1 MKNRLSVVAVAVLC
15 LALVIG
21 IACGGGEEEEAGV
34 KELKMGVGIPMSG
47 VLGAVIGIPAKGAFE
62 LANDKIGEF
71 TVAGQEYRWDLIF
84 EDNLMTAAGSVAVT
98 TKFVFDHKVDF
109 MHHAGGGAGMAAIPT
124 CEEKGIIL
132 DMAGGDP
139 SVFIGHPFAFQVAA
153 TWALNIPPLFDWL
166 TKEHPEA
173 KRVAISVPDNETG
186 VAVVD
191 ACAAAAQHYG
201 LDVVASEFVPIE
213 MTEQYPIATKL
224 MTKNPDI
231 VLGATTLLEAMWEM
245 GYDGLAASYYW
256 LESYVED
263 TGWDLCQGYL
273 ALMPNPIG
281 DVWPEAM
288 AFAEEY
294 EDRFGAEL
302 TPAAFWAGNVMY
314 VLTSALEQAGTVDDN
329 EKIRATLETGT
340 FDTMVG
346 PLKYGGQALNG
357 IGHMLVWPTPILEVV
372 GEGEYRVVAM
382 YTPEETEAI
391 AVEVYK

>member
-1 MKNRLSVVAVAVLC
+1 MKKWLSVVAVVVLC

-21 IACGGGEEEEAGV
+21 VACGEGEETAEV
-34 KELKMGVGIPMSG
+34 KELKIGIGTPMSG
-47 VLGAVIGIPAKGAFE
+47 VLGAVIGMPAKDAFE
-62 LANDKIGEF
+62 LANEKIGEF
-71 TVAGQEYRWDLIF
+71 TVAGQKYRWDLIF

-98 TKFVFDHKVDF
+98 TKFVFDHNVDF

-139 SVFIGHPFAFQVAA
+139 SVFTGHPFAFQVAA

-166 TKEHPEA
+166 TQDHPEV
-173 KRVAISVPDNETG
+173 KRVAVSVPDNETG
-186 VAVVD
+186 VAVAD

-201 LDVVASEFVPIE
+201 LDVVASELVPIE

-224 MTKNPDI
+224 MTKNPDL

-273 ALMPNPIG
+273 TLMPNPIG

-329 EKIRATLETGT
+329 EKIVETLETGT

-357 IGHMLVWPTPILEVV
+357 VGHLLVWPSPILEVV

-391 AVEVYK
+391 AAEVYK